1 MHFLKI
7 LHNDCDKDG
16 LLRMKANWQRSQLD
30 TVKMEKV
37 PSLQRIEHSYYIQM
51 CGRVHILA
59 SKTPLIPEGYS
70 NFVDRRQSEKEEARA
85 DWCN

>member
-1 MHFLKI
+1 
-7 LHNDCDKDG
+7 
-16 LLRMKANWQRSQLD
+16 
-30 TVKMEKV
+30 MEKV
-37 PSLQRIEHSYYIQM
+37 PSLQRKEHSYYIQM